1 MHPDIER
8 PNVFAGPH
16 VDRLKFSRAD
26 AESVAVAIAEGM
38 ARLIPV
44 WRSRCPLVRVPSP
57 SACLLEFGAG
67 PLADVTVDEL
77 TLLGEY
83 DGRAVFT
90 TEIEADAPPLLA
102 DGAEFADLRLA
113 AGLLPHED
121 AGLLAY
127 ARAMVSFRHRHRF
140 CGSCGAP
147 TRPQRAGR
155 MLVCTNE
162 GCATEFF
169 PRLDPAVIVLVTQE
183 DRALLGRQAGWPAGR
198 YSTIAGF
205 VEPGESLEDAVRREV
220 LEETGIVTGAT
231 NYQSSQPWPFPHSLM
246 LGFRAEALSTEIRL
260 GDTELEDARWFSH
273 AEIAGGTQLLPFPQ
287 SIAYRLIAEWYDA
300 ASAHPLAGKTRR
312 RGEMRARERMSGFG
326 MELRI

>member
-1 MHPDIER
+1 MRPDIER

-26 AESVAVAIAEGM
+26 AETVALAIAEGT

-44 WRSRCPLVRVPSP
+44 WRSRCPLIRIPLP
-57 SACLLEFGAG
+57 SAFLLEVGVGLF
-67 PLADVTVDEL
+67 ADIDVDEL
-77 TLLGEY
+77 ILLGEY
-83 DGRAVFT
+83 RGNAVFT
-90 TEIEADAPPLLA
+90 TEIEADAAPALTE
-102 DGAEFADLRLA
+102 GAEFADLRLV
-113 AGLLPHED
+113 AGLLPHEE

-147 TRPQRAGR
+147 TRPKQAGR
-155 MLVCTNE
+155 MMICTNE

-169 PRLDPAVIVLVTQE
+169 PRVDPAIIVLVTQG

-220 LEETGIVTGAT
+220 LEETGIVTSAT
-231 NYQSSQPWPFPHSLM
+231 NYQSSQPWPFPRSLM
-246 LGFRAEALSTEIRL
+246 LGFRAEAISTEIRL
-260 GDTELEDARWFSH
+260 GDEELEDARWFSR
-273 AEIAGGTQLLPFPQ
+273 AEIAAGTPQLPFPQ
-287 SIAYRLIAEWYDA
+287 SIAFRLIQEWYDEGA
-300 ASAHPLAGKTRR
+300 ARPLAEEAGV
-312 RGEMRARERMSGFG
+312 RGWDRHR
-326 MELRI
+326 

>member
-1 MHPDIER
+1 MCPGIER

-26 AESVAVAIAEGM
+26 AETVAVAIAEGS

-44 WRSRCPLVRVPSP
+44 WRSRCPLIRAPSP
-57 SACLLEFGAG
+57 SAFLLEFGAG
-67 PLADVTVDEL
+67 PLGEIATDDL
-77 TLLGEY
+77 ILLGEY
-83 DGRAVFT
+83 RGSAIFT
-90 TEIEADAPPLLA
+90 TEIEADAPPPLS

-113 AGLLPHED
+113 AGLLPHEE

-155 MLVCTNE
+155 MMVCSNE

-169 PRLDPAVIVLVTQE
+169 PRVDPAIIVLVTKG
-183 DRALLGRQAGWPAGR
+183 DRALLGRQTGWPAGR

-220 LEETGIVTGAT
+220 VEETGVMTGALS
-231 NYQSSQPWPFPHSLM
+231 YQSSQPWPFPRSLM
-246 LGFRAEALSTEIRL
+246 LGFRSEALSTDIRL
-260 GDTELEDARWFSH
+260 DDEELEDARWFSR
-273 AEIAGGTQLLPFPQ
+273 AEIAAGTPLLPFPQ
-287 SIAYRLIAEWYDA
+287 SIAFRLIEEWYDEGA
-300 ASAHPLAGKTRR
+300 ARPLADEPGARGWDQRR
-312 RGEMRARERMSGFG
+312 
-326 MELRI
+326 

>member
-1 MHPDIER
+1 MRPDIER

-26 AESVAVAIAEGM
+26 SETVALAIAEGT

-44 WRSRCPLVRVPSP
+44 WRSRCPLVRAPSP
-57 SACLLEFGAG
+57 SAFLLEFGVG
-67 PLADVTVDEL
+67 PLGDVAADEL
-77 TLLGEY
+77 ILLGEY
-83 DGRAVFT
+83 GGHVVFT
-90 TEIEADAPPLLA
+90 TEIEADAPPPLT

-113 AGLLPHED
+113 AGLLPHEE

-155 MLVCTNE
+155 MMVCTNE

-169 PRLDPAVIVLVTQE
+169 PRVDPAIIVLVTQG
-183 DRALLGRQAGWPAGR
+183 DRTLLGRQAGWPAGR
-198 YSTIAGF
+198 FSTIAGF

-220 LEETGIVTGAT
+220 FEETGIVAGTT
-231 NYQSSQPWPFPHSLM
+231 TYQSSQPWPFPRSLM
-246 LGFRAEALSTEIRL
+246 LGFRAEALSTDIHL
-260 GDTELEDARWFSH
+260 GDEELEDARWFSRV
-273 AEIAGGTQLLPFPQ
+273 EIAAGTPLLPFPQ
-287 SIAYRLIAEWYDA
+287 SIAFRLIEEWYDA
-300 ASAHPLAGKTRR
+300 GSARPLA
-312 RGEMRARERMSGFG
+312 EEIQLRERS
-326 MELRI
+326 